1 MQNEKKGNN
10 IIYNK
15 VCLVISMLAITGK
28 DKISLI
34 TDLRLYQ
41 HIDRYVIQYNKSDI
55 YASYETKEEA
65 MQDFIKMSSQ
75 LKNEKL
81 TILNQKLEELSEV
94 ANEEK

>member
-41 HIDRYVIQYNKSDI
+41 HIDRYIIQYNKSDI

>member
-1 MQNEKKGNN
+1 
-10 IIYNK
+10 
-15 VCLVISMLAITGK
+15 MLAITGK

-41 HIDRYVIQYNKSDI
+41 HIDRYIIQYNKSDI